1 VNLARKH
8 PLAFVPTMG
17 ALHAGH
23 ESLIAIARKCST
35 SVVVSIFV
43 NPLQFENPDDL
54 ANYPRSL
61 SEDQLR
67 AELAGASEV
76 WAPTVEEIYPAEVNR
91 ISAGELGSRFEGE
104 HRLGH
109 FDGML
114 TVVNRLFELVQ
125 PQWAIFGEKDYQ
137 QLFLVRK
144 LVADLQLPIEI
155 VSAPIIRDSHGL
167 ALSSRNVRLSA
178 SDSTAAYVISRA
190 LNRASQLEGLSEQ
203 RTCLHEILA
212 TEPRFTLDYAE
223 IIDEANFEIATPGAQ
238 RTRALVSGW
247 VAGVR
252 LIDNMA
258 MKVSKVG

>member
-1 VNLARKH
+1 VNLARTH

-23 ESLIAIARKCST
+23 ESLISIARNYS
-35 SVVVSIFV
+35 SNVVVSIFV

-54 ANYPRSL
+54 ANYPRSID
-61 SEDQLR
+61 EDQLR

-76 WAPTVEEIYPAEVNR
+76 WAPTMEEIYPAEVSR
-91 ISAGELGSRFEGE
+91 ISAGELGNQFEGA
-104 HRLGH
+104 HRPGH

-114 TVVNRLFELVQ
+114 TVVERLFELVE

-144 LVADLQLPIEI
+144 LVAELQLPIEI
-155 VSAPIIRDSHGL
+155 ISAPIVRDVQGL
-167 ALSSRNVRLSA
+167 ALSSRNVRLSSA
-178 SDSTAAYVISRA
+178 DITAAHVISRA
-190 LNRASQLEGLSEQ
+190 LQSASQLDGLSQQ
-203 RTCLHEILA
+203 RACLHEILA
-212 TEPRFTLDYAE
+212 TEPKFTLDYAE
-223 IIDEANFEIATPGAQ
+223 IIDETTFELATLGAE